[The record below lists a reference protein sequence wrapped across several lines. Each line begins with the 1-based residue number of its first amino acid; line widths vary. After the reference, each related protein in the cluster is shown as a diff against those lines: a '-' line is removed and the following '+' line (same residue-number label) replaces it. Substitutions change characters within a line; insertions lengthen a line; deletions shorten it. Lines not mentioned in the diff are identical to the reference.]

1 MTEQETPSV
10 EESSA
15 GRDAAGSQGASAA
28 RSFAR
33 TKWVVLIA
41 IALVVVA
48 CDQLTK
54 HWAHEELQRR
64 PGGRITVVE
73 GYAAFAYI
81 RNPGAAWGFLARA
94 KESFRQPFFVSI
106 SVLAM
111 LFILYIHWRLE
122 PGQHLLLV
130 ALSLVMG
137 GALGNFIDRVR
148 FSFVVDFIKVHWRHR
163 YEWPT
168 FNVAD
173 IAITV
178 GVILLFAEMFLGP
191 FLRRR
196 RLRARASAAAS
207 SGEES

>member
-1 MTEQETPSV
+1 MAEQGTPSV
-10 EESSA
+10 E
-15 GRDAAGSQGASAA
+15 GSAA
-28 RSFAR
+28 NAGGAEAQAGAARAFAR
-33 TKWVVLIA
+33 TKWVVLLA
-41 IALVVVA
+41 VVLVVVA
-48 CDQLTK
+48 ADQLTK
-54 HWAHEELQRR
+54 HWAHEELQRQ
-64 PGGRITVVE
+64 PGGRITVIE

-94 KESFRQPFFVSI
+94 KESFRQPFFLSI

-122 PGQHLLLV
+122 PGQLLLLV

-137 GALGNFIDRVR
+137 GAIGNFIDRLR
-148 FSFVVDFIKVHWRHR
+148 FNFVVDFIKVHYRHR

-178 GVILLFAEMFLGP
+178 GVILLFAEMLLGP
-191 FLRRR
+191 YLRRR
-196 RLRARASAAAS
+196 RLRAAAVDP
-207 SGEES
+207 GEGQER

>member
-1 MTEQETPSV
+1 MAEQETPSV
-10 EESSA
+10 EESAPHA
-15 GRDAAGSQGASAA
+15 GDAAA
-28 RSFAR
+28 RAFAR

-41 IALVVVA
+41 VVLVVVA
-48 CDQLTK
+48 ADQLTK

-64 PGGRITVVE
+64 PGGRITVIE

-94 KESFRQPFFVSI
+94 HESFRQPFFLGI

-122 PGQHLLLV
+122 PGQRLLLA

-137 GALGNFIDRVR
+137 GALGNFIDRLR
-148 FSFVVDFIKVHWRHR
+148 FNFVVDFIKVHWRHR

-168 FNVAD
+168 FNIAD

-178 GVILLFAEMFLGP
+178 GVILLFAEMLLGP
-191 FLRRR
+191 YLRRR
-196 RLRARASAAAS
+196 RLRAAAAADPG
-207 SGEES
+207 GEQER

>member
-1 MTEQETPSV
+1 MAEQETPSV
-10 EESSA
+10 EGNA
-15 GRDAAGSQGASAA
+15 ASASGAEAPAGVA
-28 RSFAR
+28 RAFAR
-33 TKWVVLIA
+33 TKWVVLLA
-41 IALVVVA
+41 VVLVVVA
-48 CDQLTK
+48 ADQLTK
-54 HWAHEELQRR
+54 HWAHEELQHR

-94 KESFRQPFFVSI
+94 HESFRQPFFLGI

-122 PGQHLLLV
+122 PGQLLLLV

-137 GALGNFIDRVR
+137 GAIGNFIDRLR
-148 FSFVVDFIKVHWRHR
+148 FNFVVDFIKVHWRHR

-178 GVILLFAEMFLGP
+178 GVILLFAEMLLGP
-191 FLRRR
+191 YLRRR
-196 RLRARASAAAS
+196 RLRAAAAADP
-207 SGEES
+207 GEGQER